1 VGGFEAG
8 IPVLV
13 EPFLKYHPVQVCG
26 LTPIPMKLGGGPCM
40 LGGLTGAV
48 SS

>member
-1 VGGFEAG
+1 MEVSAF
-8 IPVLV
+8 V
-13 EPFLKYHPVQVCG
+13 EPTLKYHPVCICG
-26 LTPIPMKLGGGPCM
+26 LTPNPMKLGGGPCM